1 MQKEGE
7 KIEAEGPS
15 VVREKKKKK
24 TSFKKRGSD
33 YILKKRLRV
42 TIDLKTR
49 T

>member
-15 VVREKKKKK
+15 VVREKKK